1 MTYRKTN
8 RLTSMDAAYL
18 AGLID
23 GEGTVTLS
31 RVHRNRQRGLVVT
44 ISNTEFAI
52 LKHVLEVIGVGGIT
66 NKRRSRDNHTPSF
79 TYHIADRQALDL
91 LEQIAPFMK
100 SHKAARA
107 KLVLREYL
115 RLTPRNGRYTND
127 QLAQRGAF
135 IREFFEIR
143 PADVTGRARP
153 HLTVSLPALS

>member
-1 MTYRKTN
+1 MTYRKAN
-8 RLTSMDAAYL
+8 RLASIDAAYL

-31 RVHRNRQRGLVVT
+31 RVHRTRQRGLVVT
-44 ISNTEFAI
+44 ISNTELAI
-52 LKHVLEVIGVGGIT
+52 LKHVFEVIGVGGIT

-91 LEQIAPFMK
+91 LEQITPFMK

-127 QLAQRGAF
+127 QLVQRAAF

-143 PADVTGRARP
+143 SADATGRARP
-153 HLTVSLPALS
+153 HLTVLLPGPN